1 MKPPAKPPASKSGGS
16 RGSGTVRSLAAAGLL
31 ILAGGGALADGGG
44 ESANWAVLADS
55 SLRASLQGWAE
66 SAGWTL
72 VWEGPFDFRIQVSA
86 EFEGSFEEAVAAL
99 VDAVHLSDPGLAVT
113 LYRGNKVV
121 HARSAEFGN

>member
-1 MKPPAKPPASKSGGS
+1 MKTPAKLPASISKGR
-16 RGSGTVRSLAAAGLL
+16 RGPGTVRSLAAAGLL
-31 ILAGGGALADGGG
+31 ILAGGGALADGSGAP
-44 ESANWAVLADS
+44 ANWAVLADS

-72 VWEGPFDFRIQVSA
+72 VWEGPFDFRVQVSA
-86 EFEGSFEEAVAAL
+86 EFKGSFEEAVAAL

>member
-1 MKPPAKPPASKSGGS
+1 MKPPAKSPASKSKGS
-16 RGSGTVRSLAAAGLL
+16 RGSGTVRSLAAAGMLM
-31 ILAGGGALADGGG
+31 LAGGGALADGGG

-113 LYRGNKVV
+113 LYQGNKVV

>member
-1 MKPPAKPPASKSGGS
+1 MKPQANLPASKSKGS
-16 RGSGTVRSLAAAGLL
+16 RGSGTVRSLAAAGMLM
-31 ILAGGGALADGGG
+31 LAGGGALADGGG

>member
-1 MKPPAKPPASKSGGS
+1 MKPQAKQPSAKSKGN
-16 RGSGTVRSLAAAGLL
+16 RGPGTIRSLAAAGLL
-31 ILAGGGALADGGG
+31 ILAGGGALADG
-44 ESANWAVLADS
+44 SAAPANWAVLADS

-66 SAGWTL
+66 AAGWTL

-99 VDAVHLSDPGLAVT
+99 VDAVHLSDPGLGVT

>member
-1 MKPPAKPPASKSGGS
+1 MKKPTKSPAAQSGGS
-16 RGSGTVRSLAAAGLL
+16 RGPVTMRSLAAAGLL
-31 ILAGGGALADGGG
+31 ILAGGGALADGGAVP
-44 ESANWAVLADS
+44 SNWAVLADS

-72 VWEGPFDFRIQVSA
+72 VWEGPLDFRIQVSA
-86 EFEGSFEEAVAAL
+86 EFEGSFEDAVAAL

>member
-1 MKPPAKPPASKSGGS
+1 MKKPTKSPAAQSGGS
-16 RGSGTVRSLAAAGLL
+16 RGPGTMRSLAAVGLL
-31 ILAGGGALADGGG
+31 ILAGGGALADGGAAP
-44 ESANWAVLADS
+44 SNWAVLADS

>member
-1 MKPPAKPPASKSGGS
+1 MKPPAKPPASKSKGS
-16 RGSGTVRSLAAAGLL
+16 RGPGTVRSLAAAGMLM
-31 ILAGGGALADGGG
+31 LAGGGALADGGG

>member
-1 MKPPAKPPASKSGGS
+1 MKPQANLPASKSKGS

-31 ILAGGGALADGGG
+31 MLAGGGAMAVGGG

>member
-1 MKPPAKPPASKSGGS
+1 MKPPAKSPASKSKGS
-16 RGSGTVRSLAAAGLL
+16 RGSGTVRSLAAAGMLM
-31 ILAGGGALADGGG
+31 LAGGGALADGGG

>member
-1 MKPPAKPPASKSGGS
+1 MKKPTKSPAAQSGGS
-16 RGSGTVRSLAAAGLL
+16 RGSGTMRSLAAAGLL
-31 ILAGGGALADGGG
+31 ILAGGSALADGGAAP
-44 ESANWAVLADS
+44 SNWAVLADS

-72 VWEGPFDFRIQVSA
+72 VWEGPFDFRVQVSA
-86 EFEGSFEEAVAAL
+86 EFEGSFEDAVAAL